1 MVAVFAIEGTHLRK
15 QGEAKIGGW
24 SQGAVFSA
32 DSKTLLVG
40 NMIEKDIGVYRIDPN
55 GVVDTV
61 SASSWTAALLRCA
74 LLKINIRHP
83 SPACGGGSG
92 LGGNARVAAPMP
104 AFPRTQGKELI
115 SLPRPPASPAPESG
129 SRDIPRF
136 RASRCSCPPAE
147 R

>member
-92 LGGNARVAAPMP
+92 WGETHVL
-104 AFPRTQGKELI
+104 
-115 SLPRPPASPAPESG
+115 RPPCQPSPARGGRS
-129 SRDIPRF
+129 
-136 RASRCSCPPAE
+136 
-147 R
+147 